1 LWTAGRDAPD
11 STHVRGMG
19 SVCSTTELRP
29 LVVSVCT
36 QEPIFRTAV
45 SVILQLGP
53 DVSVGGQRQSQW
65 SRNRRDRQGA
75 QPLYGLQA
83 S

>member
-1 LWTAGRDAPD
+1 MSASPQIRGTDGKLTADITKTYSLISASPSIQERRTLWTGGRDAPD

-19 SVCSTTELRP
+19 SVCSTTELGP

-45 SVILQLGP
+45 
-53 DVSVGGQRQSQW
+53 
-65 SRNRRDRQGA
+65 
-75 QPLYGLQA
+75 
-83 S
+83 